1 MLGSPGSER
10 SDRSDGRQR
19 WGEDVSD
26 ECHAEP
32 IELGDLFDVELLDP
46 GAGEVHEGGAQ
57 LLALGFGEVGQR

>member
-32 IELGDLFDVELLDP
+32 IELGDLLDP